1 MSRIEDVARIA
12 GVSTAT
18 VSRALRGLPKVS
30 EHTRARVLAAA
41 AELDYVASPTAAS
54 LASGKTRV
62 VGVVVPYVTR
72 WYFAQL
78 ISGASRVLREHGY
91 HVLLLD
97 VGDNGPQRTLLL
109 DSRMLSKRVDA
120 VLVLSLQLHDVELQL
135 LRRLRLPVVT
145 VGTRTKGW
153 PSVRIDDVEVARKA
167 TQHLVDLGH
176 RDIGFDGGEP
186 TPHPAVATPSDRRP
200 GSEEAMA
207 EHGLTINPEHV
218 LSADWSVRGGADA
231 GEQLLS
237 TCPRPT
243 AVFVASDEMAMGVM
257 HTAERLGVRVPEDL
271 SVVGVD
277 DHEQAWVHG
286 LTTVA
291 QPVQHEGEQASRL
304 LLDELARHGQHN
316 DEPEVLTVPTKLVVR
331 SSTAPPRADS
341 LPPAGTT
348 ASPVGDRG
356 GAAVEGSGVGRVPLG
371 SATG

>member
-1 MSRIEDVARIA
+1 MSRIEDVARVA

-120 VLVLSLQLHDVELQL
+120 VLVLSLQLHDVELDL

-145 VGTRTKGW
+145 VGTHTDGW
-153 PSVRIDDVEVARKA
+153 ASVRIDDVGVARTA
-167 TQHLVDLGH
+167 TQYLVDLGH
-176 RDIGFDGGEP
+176 RRIGFIGGEP
-186 TPHPAVATPSDRRP
+186 TPHPDFVTPSDRRR
-200 GSEEAMA
+200 GYEEVMQANR
-207 EHGLTINPEHV
+207 LTVDPRHV
-218 LSADWSVRGGADA
+218 LSADWTVRGGAVA
-231 GEQLLS
+231 GEELLR
-237 TCPRPT
+237 TTPAPT
-243 AVFVASDEMAMGVM
+243 AVFVASDEMAMGVL
-257 HTAERLGVRVPEDL
+257 HTAGRLGVRVPEQL

-277 DHEQAWVHG
+277 DHEHAWVHG

-304 LLDELARHGQHN
+304 LLDELARHGQH
-316 DEPEVLTVPTKLVVR
+316 DPSTEVLTVPTQLVVR
-331 SSTAPPRADS
+331 SSAAPPAS
-341 LPPAGTT
+341 SAAGPSE
-348 ASPVGDRG
+348 ARQGGAVSPVG
-356 GAAVEGSGVGRVPLG
+356 A
-371 SATG
+371 

>member
-120 VLVLSLQLHDVELQL
+120 VLVLSLQLHDVELDL

-145 VGTRTKGW
+145 VGTHTDGW
-153 PSVRIDDVEVARKA
+153 PSVRIDDVGVARKA

-176 RDIGFDGGEP
+176 RDIGFVGGEP
-186 TPHPAVATPSDRRP
+186 TPHPDFATPSDRRR
-200 GSEEAMA
+200 GYEEVM
-207 EHGLTINPEHV
+207 ELHGLPVDPAHV
-218 LSADWSVRGGADA
+218 VSADWTVRGGAKA
-231 GEQLLS
+231 AERLLS
-237 TCPRPT
+237 AYPRPT
-243 AVFVASDEMAMGVM
+243 ALFVASDEMAMGVL
-257 HTAERLGVRVPEDL
+257 HTAERLGIRVPQDL

-304 LLDELARHGQHN
+304 LLDELARRGRHGRRGENHLDSHADSHAEQ
-316 DEPEVLTVPTKLVVR
+316 DAEVLTVPTELVVR
-331 SSTAPPRADS
+331 SSTAR
-341 LPPAGTT
+341 PPAAPST
-348 ASPVGDRG
+348 VGD
-356 GAAVEGSGVGRVPLG
+356 AVVT
-371 SATG
+371 A

>member
-1 MSRIEDVARIA
+1 MSRIEDVARVA

-30 EHTRARVLAAA
+30 EHTRERVLAAA

-120 VLVLSLQLHDVELQL
+120 VLVLSLQLHDVELAL

-145 VGTRTKGW
+145 VGTHTAGW
-153 PSVRIDDVEVARKA
+153 PSVRIDDVEVARTA

-176 RDIGFDGGEP
+176 RDIGFVGGEP
-186 TPHPAVATPSDRRP
+186 TPHPDFATPSDRRR
-200 GSEEAMA
+200 GYEQAMRR
-207 EHGLTINPEHV
+207 HGLAINAEHV
-218 LSADWSVRGGADA
+218 LSADWSVRGGAAA
-231 GEQLLS
+231 GEKLLS

-257 HTAERLGVRVPEDL
+257 HSAARLGVRVPEDL

-291 QPVQHEGEQASRL
+291 QPVQQEGEQASRL
-304 LLDELARHGQHN
+304 LLEELARHGQP
-316 DEPEVLTVPTKLVVR
+316 DDGTEDVIVPTELVVR
-331 SSTAPPRADS
+331 GSTAPPSGADV
-341 LPPAGTT
+341 LTPGT
-348 ASPVGDRG
+348 ASPL
-356 GAAVEGSGVGRVPLG
+356 GA
-371 SATG
+371 

>member
-120 VLVLSLQLHDVELQL
+120 VLVLSLQLHDVELEL

-145 VGTRTKGW
+145 VGTHTRGW
-153 PSVRIDDVEVARKA
+153 PSVRIDDVDVARKA
-167 TQHLVDLGH
+167 TEHLIALGH
-176 RDIGFDGGEP
+176 RTIGFIGGEP
-186 TPHPAVATPSDRRP
+186 TPHPDFATPSDRRR
-200 GSEEAMA
+200 GFEDAMA
-207 EHGLTINPEHV
+207 AHGLPVDPAHV
-218 LSADWSVRGGADA
+218 LSADWSVRGGASA
-231 GEQLLS
+231 GEHLLAA
-237 TCPRPT
+237 CPRPT
-243 AVFVASDEMAMGVM
+243 AVFVASDEMAMGLL
-257 HTAERLGVRVPEDL
+257 HTAGRKGVRVPDDL

-291 QPVQHEGEQASRL
+291 QPVQHEGERASRL
-304 LLDELARHGQHN
+304 LLEELARHGLHDQGT
-316 DEPEVLTVPTKLVVR
+316 EVITVPTELVVR
-331 SSTAPPRADS
+331 SSTAPPRHPSQAPS
-341 LPPAGTT
+341 AAPPAP
-348 ASPVGDRG
+348 AAPVR
-356 GAAVEGSGVGRVPLG
+356 A
-371 SATG
+371 

>member
-1 MSRIEDVARIA
+1 MA

-120 VLVLSLQLHDVELQL
+120 VLVLSLQLHDVELEL
-135 LRRLRLPVVT
+135 LRRLHLPVVT
-145 VGTRTKGW
+145 VGTHTPGW
-153 PSVRIDDVEVARKA
+153 PGVRIDDVDVARKA
-167 TQHLVDLGH
+167 TEHLIELGH
-176 RDIGFDGGEP
+176 RDIAFIGGEP
-186 TPHPAVATPSDRRP
+186 TPHPDFATPSDRRR
-200 GSEEAMA
+200 GYEDAMRR
-207 EHGLTINPEHV
+207 HGLALLPGHV
-218 LSADWSVRGGADA
+218 LSADWSVHGGAVA
-231 GEQLLS
+231 GEELL
-237 TCPRPT
+237 TIRPRPT
-243 AVFVASDEMAMGVM
+243 AVFVASDEMAMGVL
-257 HTAERLGVRVPEDL
+257 HTAGRMGVRVPEDL

-304 LLDELARHGQHN
+304 LLEELARQGHHGPE
-316 DEPEVLTVPTKLVVR
+316 DEVLTVPTELVVR
-331 SSTAPPRADS
+331 SSTAPPHSSEPSAAA
-341 LPPAGTT
+341 PAT
-348 ASPVGDRG
+348 
-356 GAAVEGSGVGRVPLG
+356 PLG
-371 SATG
+371 A

>member
-30 EHTRARVLAAA
+30 EHTRARVFAAA

-78 ISGASRVLREHGY
+78 ISGASRVLRDHGY

-109 DSRMLSKRVDA
+109 DSHMLSKRVDA
-120 VLVLSLQLHDVELQL
+120 VLVLSLQLHPVELAL
-135 LRRLRLPVVT
+135 LHRLHLPVVT
-145 VGTRTKGW
+145 VGTRTVGW
-153 PSVRIDDVEVARKA
+153 PSVHIDDVEVARKA

-176 RDIGFDGGEP
+176 RVIGFVGGEP
-186 TPHPAVATPSDRRP
+186 TPHPDFATPSDRRS
-200 GSEEAMA
+200 GYEQVMR
-207 EHGLTINPEHV
+207 EHGLPIAPEHV
-218 LSADWSVRGGADA
+218 LSADWSVRGGATA
-231 GEQLLS
+231 GERLLS
-237 TCPRPT
+237 TSPRPT
-243 AVFVASDEMAMGVM
+243 AVFVASDEMAMGLL
-257 HTAERLGVRVPEDL
+257 HTAGRLGVRVPEEL

-291 QPVQHEGEQASRL
+291 QPVQHEGEEASRL
-304 LLDELARHGQHN
+304 LLEALARRGKRGQPA
-316 DEPEVLTVPTKLVVR
+316 DVGPDAQDDVPTEAVMVATELVVR
-331 SSTAPPRADS
+331 TSTG
-341 LPPAGTT
+341 PPA
-348 ASPVGDRG
+348 S
-356 GAAVEGSGVGRVPLG
+356 GAAATAG
-371 SATG
+371 SALAGARRR

>member
-1 MSRIEDVARIA
+1 MSRIEDVARLA

-18 VSRALRGLPKVS
+18 VSRSLRGLPKVS

-78 ISGASRVLREHGY
+78 ISGASRVLRDHGY

-120 VLVLSLQLHDVELQL
+120 VLVLSLQLHDVELEL

-145 VGTRTKGW
+145 VGTHTDGW
-153 PSVRIDDVEVARKA
+153 PSVRIDDVEVARTA
-167 TQHLVDLGH
+167 TQHLIDLGH
-176 RDIGFDGGEP
+176 EDIGFVGGEP
-186 TPHPAVATPSDRRP
+186 TPHPDFATPSDRRR
-200 GSEEAMA
+200 GFEDVMA
-207 EHGLTINPEHV
+207 EHGLRVEPRHV
-218 LSADWSVRGGADA
+218 VSADWSVRGGAAA

-237 TCPRPT
+237 ARPRPT
-243 AVFVASDEMAMGVM
+243 AVFVASDEMAMGLM
-257 HTAERLGVRVPEDL
+257 HAARRLGVRVPADL

-291 QPVQHEGEQASRL
+291 QPVQYEGERASRL
-304 LLDELARHGQHN
+304 LLDELARHGQH
-316 DEPEVLTVPTKLVVR
+316 DPGTEVVTVATGLVVR
-331 SSTAPPRADS
+331 SSTAPPRAVVT
-341 LPPAGTT
+341 PMTGGHP
-348 ASPVGDRG
+348 SPVG
-356 GAAVEGSGVGRVPLG
+356 SVGI
-371 SATG
+371 

>member
-1 MSRIEDVARIA
+1 MSRIEDVARLA
-12 GVSTAT
+12 DVSTAT

-30 EHTRARVLAAA
+30 QHTRARVLAAA

-54 LASGKTRV
+54 LASGKTRI

-78 ISGASRVLREHGY
+78 ISGASQVLRDHGY

-120 VLVLSLQLHDVELQL
+120 VLVLSLRLHDVELEL
-135 LRRLRLPVVT
+135 LRRLQLPVVM
-145 VGTRTKGW
+145 VGTRTEGW
-153 PSVRIDDVEVARKA
+153 PSVRIDDVNVARTA

-176 RDIGFDGGEP
+176 RDIGFVGGEP
-186 TPHPAVATPSDRRP
+186 TPHPDFITPSDRRR
-200 GSEEAMA
+200 GYEQVMG
-207 EHGLTINPEHV
+207 EHHLQVEPRYV
-218 LSADWSVRGGADA
+218 LSADWSVRGGATA

-237 TCPRPT
+237 DRTRPT
-243 AVFVASDEMAMGVM
+243 AVFVASDEMAMGVL
-257 HTAERLGVRVPEDL
+257 HTAGRLGVRVPEDL

-291 QPVQHEGEQASRL
+291 QPVQYQGERASRL
-304 LLDELARHGQHN
+304 LLDEIARHGQH
-316 DEPEVLTVPTKLVVR
+316 DDGPEVVTVATQLVVR
-331 SSTAPPRADS
+331 SSTAPPRS
-341 LPPAGTT
+341 VVTPIAG
-348 ASPVGDRG
+348 AQVAPVGSVG
-356 GAAVEGSGVGRVPLG
+356 G
-371 SATG
+371 